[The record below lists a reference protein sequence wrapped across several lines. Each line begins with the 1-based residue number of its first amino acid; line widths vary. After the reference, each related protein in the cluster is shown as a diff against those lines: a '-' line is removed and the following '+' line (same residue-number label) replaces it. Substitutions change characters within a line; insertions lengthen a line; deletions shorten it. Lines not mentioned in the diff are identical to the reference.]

1 MVVDNEWTMV
11 HLRCEAYD
19 GGLHNTGKN
28 KYMYHLIVAWGSC
41 TTGAIMHCSQNVGA
55 RVLAIG
61 MQILLLIF
69 LVRHFDTEL
78 SLIRF
83 GKIS

>member
-1 MVVDNEWTMV
+1 MNGPWFI
-11 HLRCEAYD
+11 YD
-19 GGLHNTGKN
+19 AKPMMGGLHNTGKN